1 VSLKK
6 ILSTMSAAS
15 VICASAWGQA
25 TPAPAGQAQGQ
36 TPPGQA
42 GQAAAGQAQAAGQ
55 PAQKEWKDRAEYDLY
70 DSILKE
76 QTPAKR
82 LELLNQWRDK
92 YGTSNYAKERLL
104 LYLDTYKNL
113 NQAQPMYD
121 TAKAILALDP
131 KDANALYYLTLL
143 TPVLP
148 GAGTNADIQSTGE
161 KAAHGLIENLDTMRP
176 KGTSDEQWKKGRAE
190 AEAQAYRTLG
200 WIGMVRKDAN
210 TARENFLK
218 SLELNPAQGEVSY
231 WLGNTVLG
239 TKDLQQ
245 YPTGLYHVARAVA
258 YDGPGALPA
267 PSRQQIDSFLTKAY
281 SGYHGDATGL
291 PELKTQAKANAVP
304 PADFKIAS
312 VKEVSEAKLKQEQ
325 EEATKNPELALWK
338 RVKEELNGPNG
349 QQYFDSSMKD
359 AAIPK
364 LTGKVI
370 SQTPKSLVVGI
381 EGDQPEVT
389 LQLAEGTLP
398 QVAPGT
404 SITWDGAVGKS
415 FTKEPFMVTM
425 EVERSKI
432 SGLPAGRPAPA
443 KRAAPV
449 KRRR

>member
-1 VSLKK
+1 V
-6 ILSTMSAAS
+6 SAAS
-15 VICASAWGQA
+15 VITASAWGQA
-25 TPAPAGQAQGQ
+25 APAPAGQAQGQ
-36 TPPGQA
+36 PGAEGQAATQSQA
-42 GQAAAGQAQAAGQ
+42 GQAQPGQAPPGQ
-55 PAQKEWKDRAEYDLY
+55 GQTAQKEWKDRAEYDLY

-92 YGTSNYAKERLL
+92 YANSNYAKERLL

-121 TAKAILALDP
+121 TAKAIMALDP
-131 KDANALYYLTLL
+131 KDGNALYYLTVL

-148 GAGTNADIQSTGE
+148 GAATNSDVQSTGE
-161 KAAHGLIENLDTMRP
+161 KAARGLIENLDVMRP
-176 KGTSDEQWKKGRAE
+176 KGTTDEQWKKGRAE

-200 WIGMVRKDAN
+200 WIGMVRKDNKGAQ
-210 TARENFLK
+210 ENFLK
-218 SLELNPAQGEVSY
+218 SLELNPGQGEVSY

-239 TKDLQQ
+239 TKDLAQ

-267 PSRQQIDSFLTKAY
+267 AGRQQVDGFLTKAY
-281 SGYHGDATGL
+281 SGYHGDTTGL
-291 PELKTQAKANAVP
+291 AELKAQAKTSAVP

-325 EEATKNPELALWK
+325 EEAAKNPELALWK

-364 LTGKVI
+364 LTGKVV
-370 SQTPKSLVVGI
+370 SQTPKALQVAI
-381 EGDQPEVT
+381 EGDQPEIT
-389 LQLAEGTLP
+389 LQLTEGTLP
-398 QVAPGT
+398 QVPPGT
-404 SITWDGAVGKS
+404 TVTWDGAVGKA

-432 SGLPAGRPAPA
+432 SGLPSTRPAPA
-443 KRAAPV
+443 KHTAPA